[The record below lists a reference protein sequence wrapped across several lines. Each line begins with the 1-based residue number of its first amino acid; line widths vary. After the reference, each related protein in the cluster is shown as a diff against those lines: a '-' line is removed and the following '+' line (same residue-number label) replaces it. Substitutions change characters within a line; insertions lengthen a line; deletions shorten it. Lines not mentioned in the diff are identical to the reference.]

1 MQLGT
6 AGRNRGTPSGVAAGR
21 GTKHLTCPHPIPC
34 LGRFAFHHGVRLG
47 PWMNWWDDWS
57 MFEKMIQQELPK
69 TVHELY
75 ALAKERQPQDCQG
88 PQCSH
93 RDKIYDN
100 ELEWMHQLRRE
111 LKILAV
117 CDGKRNSVWRL
128 K

>member
-1 MQLGT
+1 
-6 AGRNRGTPSGVAAGR
+6 
-21 GTKHLTCPHPIPC
+21 
-34 LGRFAFHHGVRLG
+34 
-47 PWMNWWDDWS
+47 
-57 MFEKMIQQELPK
+57 MFEKLIQQELPK

-93 RDKIYDN
+93 RGKIYDN
-100 ELEWMHQLRRE
+100 EMEWMHQLRRE